1 MSRGMTDVLWNTWAD
16 TYQARPRR
24 TAAPGSTRDVV
35 SAVASAAD
43 DDLRVRMVGSGH
55 SFTDVA
61 VTDGLLLSPTSLTGL
76 RAVDPDA
83 GTATVEA
90 GLPLCDF
97 NDALAEHGLALANM
111 GDIAVQT
118 MAGAVQ
124 TGTHGTGRDAGGLA
138 SQVVGLELVLADGS
152 VVECSAEQEPDLF
165 HSARVGLGA
174 FGVVTALTMA
184 VRPAFLLHARE
195 EPMPL
200 DEVLERLPEL
210 RADNDHFEF
219 FWFPHTGS
227 TNTKRNN
234 ISKGPARPLAPWRA
248 WLDDDFL
255 SNTVFDRVNR
265 LCRRFP
271 GAVPAVNQVSA
282 RALSAREYTDASHR
296 VFASVRDVRFVEME
310 YAIPAEH
317 VADVLREARSIVDR
331 RGHRVSFPVEVRFA
345 PADDVWLST
354 AYGRDTAYVAVHMYQ
369 GTPYDAYFADLEAVF
384 TSVGGRPHWGKMHT
398 RDRDYLEGVYPRLGD
413 ALAVRERVDPDRR
426 FGNAYLDRVFG

>member
-1 MSRGMTDVLWNTWAD
+1 MTDVLWNTWAG
-16 TYQARPRR
+16 THQARPRR
-24 TAAPGSTRDVV
+24 TAAPNSTDEVAA
-35 SAVASAAD
+35 AVASAAEE
-43 DDLRVRMVGSGH
+43 DLRVRMVGSGH

-61 VTDGLLLSPTSLTGL
+61 VTDGLLLSPASLAAV
-76 RAVDPDA
+76 RSVDPDA
-83 GTATVEA
+83 GTVTVEA
-90 GLPLCDF
+90 GLPLCDL
-97 NDALAEHGLALANM
+97 NDALAEHGVALANM

-118 MAGAVQ
+118 VAGAVQ
-124 TGTHGTGRDAGGLA
+124 TGTHGTGRDSGGLA
-138 SQVVGLELVLADGS
+138 SQVLGLEMVLADGS
-152 VVECSAEQEPDLF
+152 VVKCSADREPDLF
-165 HSARVGLGA
+165 HAARVGLGA

-219 FWFPHTGS
+219 FWFPHTGN

-234 ISKGPARPLAPWRA
+234 ITEGPARPLSTLQA
-248 WLDDDFL
+248 WWDDDFL

-265 LCRRFP
+265 LCRSFP
-271 GAVPAVNQVSA
+271 SLVPGVNRISS
-282 RALSAREYTDASHR
+282 RALSARAYTDVSHK

-317 VADVLREARSIVDR
+317 AADVLREARSIVDR
-331 RGHRVSFPVEVRFA
+331 GDHRVSFPVEVRFA

-354 AYGRDTAYVAVHMYQ
+354 AHGRDTAYVAVHMYR
-369 GTPYDAYFADLEAVF
+369 GVPYEAYFADLEAVF

-398 RDRDYLEGVYPRLGD
+398 RERAYLEEVYPRMGD
-413 ALAVRERVDPDRR
+413 ALAVRDRVDPHRR

>member
-1 MSRGMTDVLWNTWAD
+1 MTDVLWHTWAG
-16 TYQARPRR
+16 THQARPRR
-24 TAAPGSTRDVV
+24 TAAPGSTAEVV
-35 SAVASAAD
+35 AAVSSAAAE
-43 DDLRVRMVGSGH
+43 DLRVRMVGTGH

-61 VTDGLLLSPTSLTGL
+61 VTDGLLLSPTSLT
-76 RAVDPDA
+76 RVRSVDPAA

-97 NDALAEHGLALANM
+97 NDVLAGHGLALANM

-138 SQVVGLELVLADGS
+138 SQVVGMEMVLADGS
-152 VVECSAEQEPDLF
+152 VVECSAEREPELF
-165 HSARVGLGA
+165 HAARVGLGA

-195 EPMPL
+195 EPMRL
-200 DEVLERLPEL
+200 EEVLERLPGL

-219 FWFPHTGS
+219 FWFPHTGN

-234 ISKGPARPLAPWRA
+234 ISAGPARPLPPFRA
-248 WLDDDFL
+248 WLDDEFL
-255 SNTVFDRVNR
+255 SNTLFEGVNR
-265 LCRRFP
+265 VCRRFP
-271 GAVPAVNQVSA
+271 RTVPAVNRISS
-282 RALSAREYTDASHR
+282 RALSARSYTDASYR

-317 VADVLREARSIVDR
+317 LADVLREARSIVDR
-331 RGHRVSFPVEVRFA
+331 GVHRVSFPVEVRFA

-354 AYGRDTAYVAVHMYQ
+354 AYGRDTAYVAVHMYR
-369 GTPYDAYFADLEAVF
+369 GTPYEAYFADLEALF

-398 RDRDYLEGVYPRLGD
+398 RDRSYLEGVHPMLGR
-413 ALAVRERVDPDRR
+413 ALAVRDRVDPGRR
-426 FGNAYLDRVFG
+426 FGNAYLERVLG

>member
-1 MSRGMTDVLWNTWAD
+1 MTDVLWHTWAD
-16 TYQARPRR
+16 TYQARPKR
-24 TAAPGSTRDVV
+24 TASPNGAAEVAA
-35 SAVASAAD
+35 AVTSAAAD
-43 DDLRVRMVGSGH
+43 GLRVRMVGSGH

-61 VTDGLLLSPTSLTGL
+61 VTDGLLLSPTSLTGV
-76 RAVDPDA
+76 RSVDPAA

-97 NDALAEHGLALANM
+97 NDALAAHGVALANM

-118 MAGAVQ
+118 VAGAVQ

-138 SQVVGLELVLADGS
+138 SQVVGLEIVLADGS
-152 VVECSAEQEPDLF
+152 VVECSAEREPELF
-165 HSARVGLGA
+165 HAARVGLGA

-200 DEVLERLPEL
+200 EEVLERLPEL

-219 FWFPHTGS
+219 YWFPHTGN

-234 ISKGPARPLAPWRA
+234 ITDGPAQPLSRFKE

-255 SNTVFDRVNR
+255 SNTLFEGLNRV
-265 LCRRFP
+265 CRRFP
-271 GAVPAVNQVSA
+271 GTVPAVNRVSS
-282 RALSAREYTDASHR
+282 RALSARSYTDVSHK
-296 VFASVRDVRFVEME
+296 VFTSVRDVRFVEME

-317 VADVLREARSIVDR
+317 LVDVLREARRIVDA
-331 RGHRVSFPVEVRFA
+331 GDHRVSFPVEVRFA

-354 AYGRDTAYVAVHMYQ
+354 AYGRDSAYVAVHMYK
-369 GTPYDAYFADLEAVF
+369 GTPYEAYFADLEAVF

-398 RDRDYLEGVYPRLGD
+398 RDRSYLETVYPRLGD
-413 ALAVRERVDPDRR
+413 ALAVRDRVDPQRR
-426 FGNAYLDRVFG
+426 FGNDYLDRVFG

>member
-1 MSRGMTDVLWNTWAD
+1 MTDVIWHTWSG

-24 TAAPGSTRDVV
+24 TAAPGGTAAV
-35 SAVASAAD
+35 SAAVTSAAAE
-43 DDLRVRMVGSGH
+43 DLRVRMVGSGH

-61 VTDGLLLSPTSLTGL
+61 VTDGLLLSPTSLTGV
-76 RAVDPDA
+76 RSVDPAA

-97 NDALAEHGLALANM
+97 NDVLAGHGVALANM

-138 SQVVGLELVLADGS
+138 SQVVGLEMVLADGS
-152 VVECSAEQEPDLF
+152 VVECSADRDPELF

-174 FGVVTALTMA
+174 FGVVTALTIA

-210 RADNDHFEF
+210 REANEHFEF
-219 FWFPHTGS
+219 FWFPHTGN

-234 ISKGPARPLAPWRA
+234 TAEGPAHPLSGFRA

-255 SNTVFDRVNR
+255 SNTVFEGVNR
-265 LCRRFP
+265 VCRRFP
-271 GAVPAVNQVSA
+271 GVVPAVNQISS
-282 RALSAREYTDASHR
+282 RALSARSYTDTSHK

-317 VADVLREARSIVDR
+317 LVDVLREARRIVDR
-331 RGHRVSFPVEVRFA
+331 GDHRVSFPVEVRFA

-354 AYGRDTAYVAVHMYQ
+354 AYGRDTAYVAVHMYK
-369 GTPYDAYFADLEAVF
+369 GTPYEAYFADLEAVF

-398 RDRDYLEGVYPRLGD
+398 RDRSYLEKVYPRLGE
-413 ALAVRERVDPDRR
+413 AVAVRDRVDPRRR
-426 FGNAYLDRVFG
+426 FGNDYLDRVFG

>member
-1 MSRGMTDVLWNTWAD
+1 MTDVLWHTWAD
-16 TYQARPRR
+16 THRARPRR
-24 TAAPGSTRDVV
+24 TASPNSTAEVAA
-35 SAVASAAD
+35 AVNSAAAD
-43 DDLRVRMVGSGH
+43 GLRVRMVGSGH

-76 RAVDPDA
+76 RSVDPAA

-97 NDALAEHGLALANM
+97 NDALAARGAALANM

-118 MAGAVQ
+118 VAGAVQ

-152 VVECSAEQEPDLF
+152 VVECSAAREPELF
-165 HSARVGLGA
+165 HAARVGLGA

-210 RADNDHFEF
+210 RSGNDHFEF
-219 FWFPHTGS
+219 YWFPHTGN

-234 ISKGPARPLAPWRA
+234 ITEGPAQPLSRFRE

-255 SNTVFDRVNR
+255 SNTVFEGVNR
-265 LCRRFP
+265 VCRRFP
-271 GAVPAVNQVSA
+271 GTVPAVNRISS
-282 RALSAREYTDASHR
+282 RALSARTYTDVSHK
-296 VFASVRDVRFVEME
+296 VFTSVRDVRFVEME

-317 VADVLREARSIVDR
+317 LVDVLREARRIVDA
-331 RGHRVSFPVEVRFA
+331 GDHRVSFPVEVRFA

-354 AYGRDTAYVAVHMYQ
+354 AYGRDTAYVAVHMYK
-369 GTPYDAYFADLEAVF
+369 GTPYEAYFADLEAVF
-384 TSVGGRPHWGKMHT
+384 TSVGGRPHWGKIHT
-398 RDRDYLEGVYPRLGD
+398 RDRSYLEGVYPRLGD
-413 ALAVRERVDPDRR
+413 ALEVRDRVDPLRR
-426 FGNAYLDRVFG
+426 FGNDYLDRVFG

>member
-1 MSRGMTDVLWNTWAD
+1 MTDVAWNTWAG
-16 TYQARPRR
+16 THQAHPRR
-24 TAAPGSTRDVV
+24 TAAPGSTAAV
-35 SAVASAAD
+35 SAAVTSAAAE
-43 DDLRVRMVGSGH
+43 DLRVRMVGSGH

-61 VTDGLLLSPTSLTGL
+61 VTDGLLLSPTSLTGV
-76 RAVDPDA
+76 RSVDPAA

-97 NDALAEHGLALANM
+97 NDLLAGHGVALANM

-138 SQVVGLELVLADGS
+138 SQVVGLEMVLADGS
-152 VVECSAEQEPDLF
+152 VVECSADRDPDLF

-210 RADNDHFEF
+210 REANEHFEF
-219 FWFPHTGS
+219 FWFPHTGN

-234 ISKGPARPLAPWRA
+234 AVEGPARPLSDFRA

-255 SNTVFDRVNR
+255 SNTVFDGVNR
-265 LCRRFP
+265 VCRRFP
-271 GAVPAVNQVSA
+271 RLVPAVNQISS
-282 RALSAREYTDASHR
+282 RALSARSYTDTSHK

-317 VADVLREARSIVDR
+317 LVDVLGEARRIVE
-331 RGHRVSFPVEVRFA
+331 RGDHRVSFPVEVRFA

-354 AYGRDTAYVAVHMYQ
+354 AYGRDTAYVAAHMYK
-369 GTPYDAYFADLEAVF
+369 GTPYEAYFADLEAVF

-398 RDRDYLEGVYPRLGD
+398 RDRSYLEKVCPRLGE
-413 ALAVRERVDPDRR
+413 AAAVRDRVDPQRR
-426 FGNAYLDRVFG
+426 FGNDYLDRVLG

>member
-1 MSRGMTDVLWNTWAD
+1 MTDVMWHTWAG
-16 TYQARPRR
+16 THQARPRR
-24 TAAPGSTRDVV
+24 TAAPGSTAQVAAAV
-35 SAVASAAD
+35 SAAAAE
-43 DDLRVRMVGSGH
+43 DLRVRMVGTGH

-61 VTDGLLLSPTSLTGL
+61 VTDGLLLSPASLT
-76 RAVDPDA
+76 RVRSVDPAA

-97 NDALAEHGLALANM
+97 NEALAEHGLALANM

-138 SQVVGLELVLADGS
+138 AQVVGMEMVLADGS
-152 VVECSAEQEPDLF
+152 VVECSAERDPDLF
-165 HSARVGLGA
+165 HAARVGLGA

-195 EPMPL
+195 EPMRL
-200 DEVLERLPEL
+200 EEVLERLPEL

-219 FWFPHTGS
+219 FWFPHTNN

-234 ISKGPARPLAPWRA
+234 ISEGPARPLSPLRA

-255 SNTVFDRVNR
+255 SNTLFERVNR
-265 LCRRFP
+265 VCRRFP
-271 GAVPAVNQVSA
+271 RVVPAVNRISS
-282 RALSAREYTDASHR
+282 RALSARGYTDASHR
-296 VFASVRDVRFVEME
+296 VFASVRNVRFVEME
-310 YAIPAEH
+310 YAVPAE
-317 VADVLREARSIVDR
+317 VLPEVLREARAIVDR
-331 RGHRVSFPVEVRFA
+331 GGHRVSFPVEVRFA

-354 AYGRDTAYVAVHMYQ
+354 AYGRESAYVAVHMYQ
-369 GTPYDAYFADLEAVF
+369 GTPYESYFADLEALF

-398 RDRDYLEGVYPRLGD
+398 RDRSYLEGVYPMLDR
-413 ALAVRERVDPDRR
+413 ALAVRDRVDPDRR
-426 FGNAYLDRVFG
+426 FGNAYLERVLD

>member
-1 MSRGMTDVLWNTWAD
+1 MTDVLWHTWAD
-16 TYQARPRR
+16 TYQARPKR
-24 TAAPGSTRDVV
+24 TASPNDTPEVV
-35 SAVASAAD
+35 AAVTSAAA

-61 VTDGLLLSPTSLTGL
+61 VTDGLLLSPTSLTKV
-76 RAVDPDA
+76 RSVDPEA

-97 NDALAEHGLALANM
+97 NEVLAGHGVALANM

-138 SQVVGLELVLADGS
+138 SQVVGLEMVLADGS
-152 VVECSAEQEPDLF
+152 VVACSAEREPELF
-165 HSARVGLGA
+165 HAARVGLGA

-184 VRPAFLLHARE
+184 VRPSFLLHARE

-210 RADNDHFEF
+210 RSDNAHFEF
-219 FWFPHTGS
+219 FWFPHTGN

-234 ISKGPARPLAPWRA
+234 ISVGPARPLSRFKA

-255 SNTVFDRVNR
+255 SNTLFDGVNR
-265 LCRRFP
+265 VCRRFP
-271 GAVPAVNQVSA
+271 GTVPTVNQISS
-282 RALSAREYTDASHR
+282 RALSARAYTDVSYK

-317 VADVLREARSIVDR
+317 LVDVLREARRIVDR
-331 RGHRVSFPVEVRFA
+331 GDHRVSFPVEVRFA

-354 AYGRDTAYVAVHMYQ
+354 AYGRDTAYVAVHMYK
-369 GTPYDAYFADLEAVF
+369 GTPYEAYFADLEAVF

-398 RDRDYLEGVYPRLGD
+398 RDRSYLETVYPRLGD
-413 ALAVRERVDPDRR
+413 ALAVRDRVDPDRR
-426 FGNAYLDRVFG
+426 FGNDYLDRVFG

>member
-1 MSRGMTDVLWNTWAD
+1 MTDVIWHTWSG

-24 TAAPGSTRDVV
+24 TAAPGGTAAV
-35 SAVASAAD
+35 SAAVTSAAAE
-43 DDLRVRMVGSGH
+43 DLRVRMVGSGH

-61 VTDGLLLSPTSLTGL
+61 VTDGLLLSPTSLTGV
-76 RAVDPDA
+76 RSVDPAA

-97 NDALAEHGLALANM
+97 NDVLAGHGVALANM

-138 SQVVGLELVLADGS
+138 SQVVGLEMVLADGS
-152 VVECSAEQEPDLF
+152 VVECSADRDPELF

-195 EPMPL
+195 KPMPL

-210 RADNDHFEF
+210 REANEHFEF
-219 FWFPHTGS
+219 FWFPHTGN

-234 ISKGPARPLAPWRA
+234 TAEGPSRPLSGFRA

-255 SNTVFDRVNR
+255 SNTVFEGVNR
-265 LCRRFP
+265 VCRRFP
-271 GAVPAVNQVSA
+271 GAVPAVNQISS
-282 RALSAREYTDASHR
+282 RALSARSYTDTSHK

-317 VADVLREARSIVDR
+317 LVDVLREARRIVDR
-331 RGHRVSFPVEVRFA
+331 GDHRVSFPVEVRFA

-354 AYGRDTAYVAVHMYQ
+354 AYGRDTAYVAVHMYK
-369 GTPYDAYFADLEAVF
+369 GTPYEAYFADLEAVF

-398 RDRDYLEGVYPRLGD
+398 RDRSYLEKAYPRLGE
-413 ALAVRERVDPDRR
+413 AVAVRDRVDPRRR
-426 FGNAYLDRVFG
+426 FGNDYLDRVFG

>member
-1 MSRGMTDVLWNTWAD
+1 MTDVLWNTWAD
-16 TYQARPRR
+16 THQARPRR
-24 TAAPGSTRDVV
+24 TATPNSTEEVAA
-35 SAVASAAD
+35 AVRSAAA

-61 VTDGLLLSPTSLTGL
+61 VTDGLLLAPTSLTGV
-76 RAVDPDA
+76 RSIDPVA

-97 NDALAEHGLALANM
+97 NDVLAAHGVALANM

-118 MAGAVQ
+118 VSGAVQ

-138 SQVVGLELVLADGS
+138 DQVVGLELVLADGS
-152 VVECSAEQEPDLF
+152 VVECSAERDPDLF

-174 FGVVTALTMA
+174 FGVVTALTFA

-210 RADNDHFEF
+210 RARNDHFEF
-219 FWFPHTGS
+219 FWFPHTGN

-234 ISKGPARPLAPWRA
+234 ITPGPAAPLSAFKS

-255 SNTVFDRVNR
+255 SNTLFDRVNR

-271 GAVPAVNQVSA
+271 AMVPKVNQISS
-282 RALSAREYTDASHR
+282 RALSARTYTDVSHK
-296 VFASVRDVRFVEME
+296 VFASVRDVRVVEME

-317 VADVLREARSIVDR
+317 AADVLREARSILDR
-331 RGHRVSFPVEVRFA
+331 GDHRVSFPVEVRFA

-354 AYGRDTAYVAVHMYQ
+354 AYERETAYVAVHMYK
-369 GTPYDAYFADLEAVF
+369 GTPYEAYFADLEAVF
-384 TSVGGRPHWGKMHT
+384 TSVGGRPHWGKLHT
-398 RDRDYLEGVYPRLGD
+398 RDHTYLEGVYPRLND
-413 ALAVRERVDPDRR
+413 ALAVRERVDPHHR

>member
-1 MSRGMTDVLWNTWAD
+1 MTDVIWHTWSG

-24 TAAPGSTRDVV
+24 TAAPGGTAAV
-35 SAVASAAD
+35 SAAVTSAAAE
-43 DDLRVRMVGSGH
+43 DLRVRMVGSGH

-61 VTDGLLLSPTSLTGL
+61 VTDGLLLSPTSLTGV
-76 RAVDPDA
+76 RSVDPAA

-97 NDALAEHGLALANM
+97 NDVLAGHGVALANM

-138 SQVVGLELVLADGS
+138 SQVVGLEMVLADGS
-152 VVECSAEQEPDLF
+152 VVECSADRDPELF

-210 RADNDHFEF
+210 REANEHFEF
-219 FWFPHTGS
+219 FWFPHTGN

-234 ISKGPARPLAPWRA
+234 TAEGPAHPLSGFRA

-255 SNTVFDRVNR
+255 SNTVFEGVNR
-265 LCRRFP
+265 VCRRFP
-271 GAVPAVNQVSA
+271 GVVPAVNQISS
-282 RALSAREYTDASHR
+282 RALSARSYTDTSHK

-317 VADVLREARSIVDR
+317 LVDVLREARRIVDR
-331 RGHRVSFPVEVRFA
+331 GDHRVSFPVEVRFA

-354 AYGRDTAYVAVHMYQ
+354 AYGRDTAYVAVHMYK
-369 GTPYDAYFADLEAVF
+369 GTPYEAYFADLEAVF

-398 RDRDYLEGVYPRLGD
+398 RDRSYLEKVYPRLGE
-413 ALAVRERVDPDRR
+413 AVAVRDRVDPRRR
-426 FGNAYLDRVFG
+426 FGNDYLDRVFG